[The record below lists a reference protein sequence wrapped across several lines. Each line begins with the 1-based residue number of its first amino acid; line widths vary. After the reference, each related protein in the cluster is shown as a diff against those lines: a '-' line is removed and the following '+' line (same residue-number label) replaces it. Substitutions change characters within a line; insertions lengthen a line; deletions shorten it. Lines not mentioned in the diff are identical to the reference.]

1 MDEQLIQ
8 LIIDQYNPHQADA
21 YTPNVPFDTEHRTEF
36 IALLRTALGNI
47 HQTYQEHL
55 SEDDLASILDTISNE
70 YADLANINIL
80 EWQHENIRNQC
91 CELYS
96 QVRKMLKDCGLRK
109 PGMRAI
115 TTIISSVFGSIPV
128 ITKEMVRGLHYLGF
142 LPHDT
147 TESFRRVWDAIRNF
161 IHDNEESIVMILI
174 AVSGVTEV
182 TLGGVPIALVMQIL
196 YYAGKILREQLRE
209 NQHHHRRNR

>member
-1 MDEQLIQ
+1 MDEHLIQ
-8 LIIDQYNPHQADA
+8 SIIDQYDSQQAYA

-36 IALLRTALGNI
+36 ITQLRTTVGNI

-55 SEDDLASILDTISNE
+55 SEDDLASILDAISNE
-70 YADLANINIL
+70 YDDLANINIL
-80 EWQHENIRNQC
+80 DWQHENIRNRC

-96 QVRKMLKDCGLRK
+96 RVRKMLKDCGLRK

-128 ITKEMVRGLHYLGF
+128 ITKEMVRGLHYLGL

-147 TESFRRVWDAIRNF
+147 TESFRRVWDAINNF
-161 IHDNEESIVMILI
+161 FHENWDSIANILI
-174 AVSGVTEV
+174 AVLGITEV
-182 TLGGVPIALVMQIL
+182 APGGVPIALVMQIL

-209 NQHHHRRNR
+209 NQHHHRRN